1 MNMPTEF
8 KTFTAGFG
16 LQWLKAGWIIFKS
29 QPFTFVMM
37 YLLMVVVSLVPFVF
51 PPLQLAAVLVSPFL
65 TAGFYL
71 AVVKKQQGEAITL
84 ADILVPFSTKGRRL
98 NLFRFGLYQMGVAL
112 LLSALLGVLFGPA
125 LEVLQN
131 VSEHSDQAQV
141 LAQVMAQITIADI
154 AIFVVIQSLAM
165 MAFAYALPLVF
176 FRDEPRIIQA
186 MKQSLL
192 VFYHNMAPLTVFG
205 VLVALLMLLSVPMS
219 LVPLLVVMPIAYI
232 GFFISFQA
240 MMSVS
245 EPPASSDDTPPQ
257 QQQQNGRFDA

>member
-1 MNMPTEF
+1 MPTEF

-51 PPLQLAAVLVSPFL
+51 PPLQLVAVLASPFL

-71 AVVKKQQGEAITL
+71 AVVKKQQGKTIIL
-84 ADILVPFSTKGRRL
+84 ADILAPFSTKGRRL

-131 VSEHSDQAQV
+131 VTEQSDEAQV
-141 LAQVMAQITIADI
+141 LAQVIAQITFVDI

-176 FRDEPRIIQA
+176 FRDEARIIQA
-186 MKQSLL
+186 MKQSLS

-205 VLVALLMLLSVPMS
+205 LLVAVLMLLSIPMS
-219 LVPLLVVMPIAYI
+219 LVPLLVVMPISYI
-232 GFFISFQA
+232 GFFVSFQA
-240 MMSVS
+240 IMSAS
-245 EPPASSDDTPPQ
+245 EPPASSGNTPSQ
-257 QQQQNGRFDA
+257 QQQQSGRFDA